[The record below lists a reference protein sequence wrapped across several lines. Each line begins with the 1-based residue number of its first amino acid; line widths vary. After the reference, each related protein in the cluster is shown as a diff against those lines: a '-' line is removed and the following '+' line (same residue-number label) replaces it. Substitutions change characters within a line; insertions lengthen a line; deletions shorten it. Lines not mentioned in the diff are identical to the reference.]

1 VPLKSNPDEWADP
14 RHRRGLQGELTAA
27 GFLESRGWEVLA
39 HRFRM
44 GRLEIDLIARRG
56 QTVAFIEV
64 KTRRGLGFGT
74 PFEAVTWAKRRE
86 IVRVARAWMDRH
98 GQPGDIYRFDV
109 VGVIDAPNGV
119 VTVQHLEDAFRP
131 GWR

>member
-1 VPLKSNPDEWADP
+1 V
-14 RHRRGLQGELTAA
+14 QGEREAA
-27 GFLESRGWEVLA
+27 GFLESRGWDVLE

-44 GRLEIDLIARRG
+44 GRLEVDLIARRG
-56 QTVAFIEV
+56 RVVAFVEV
-64 KTRRGLGFGT
+64 KARRGSGFGT
-74 PFEAVTWAKRRE
+74 PFEAVTWAKQRE

-109 VGVIDAPNGV
+109 VGVMYPQHGV
-119 VTVQHLEDAFRP
+119 ATIQHLEDAFRP

>member
-1 VPLKSNPDEWADP
+1 MA
-14 RHRRGLQGELTAA
+14 
-27 GFLESRGWEVLA
+27 
-39 HRFRM
+39 
-44 GRLEIDLIARRG
+44 RLEIDLIARRG
-56 QTVAFIEV
+56 RTVAFIEV
-64 KTRRGLGFGT
+64 KTRRGPGFGT

-86 IVRVARAWMDRH
+86 IVRVARGWMDRH

-109 VGVIDAPNGV
+109 IGVMERADGV

>member
-1 VPLKSNPDEWADP
+1 VPLKSNPEEWADP
-14 RHRRGLQGELTAA
+14 RHRRGVRGEQAAA

-44 GRLEIDLIARRG
+44 ARLEIDLIARRG
-56 QTVAFIEV
+56 RTVAFIEV
-64 KTRRGLGFGT
+64 KTRRGPGFGT

-86 IVRVARAWMDRH
+86 IVRVARGWMDRH
-98 GQPGDIYRFDV
+98 GQPGDIYRFDAI
-109 VGVIDAPNGV
+109 GVMERADGV